1 MGIETAIALA
11 GLGMSAYQGIKG
23 AQAEAAANS
32 AADQAANE
40 AKRISEAD
48 KFQSLQVPTLG
59 TELAQQNIQARQ
71 SEQLQGLRDIGAA
84 GVLGG
89 LTGLEQQS
97 RAQDLQLA
105 GQVGD
110 MQYQRDAALAQNAQQ
125 IEQGRM
131 QREFAMNQA
140 KLAGAQ
146 SAAAEGR
153 QNQAAGIQGG
163 LNALSSAATLSAY
176 RDVNGVGGG
185 TGNGSN
191 FLGDVGYALG
201 LGGTN
206 ATPVSQV
213 SFAAQEAF
221 KPTIQGM
228 APSSD
233 QSMVKNVGAVTAR
246 GNMLEQQQ
254 LDGLRGPQAQFNS
267 QYRWNPYLNQWVLK

>member
-40 AKRISEAD
+40 AKRISEAN

-59 TELAQQNIQARQ
+59 IELAQQNLQADAANTLRA
-71 SEQLQGLRDIGAA
+71 LQESGPTGP
-84 GVLGG
+84 LGG
-89 LTGLEQQS
+89 ATALNQQI
-97 RAQDLQLA
+97 RNQELKLA

-110 MQYQRDAALAQNAQQ
+110 MQYQRDMALAQNAQQ

-153 QNQAAGIQGG
+153 QAKAAGIQGG
-163 LNALSSAATLSAY
+163 LNALSSAATLKAY

-206 ATPVSQV
+206 ATPVSQTV
-213 SFAAQEAF
+213 FTAQEAF

-228 APSSD
+228 APTINPMPINNPGLT
-233 QSMVKNVGAVTAR
+233 SMQADLTKS
-246 GNMLEQQQ
+246 QQ
-254 LDGLRGPQAQFNS
+254 LNALRDPQAQFNS